1 VGESLTALARIYCA
15 VWSIRMK
22 ARYTIVGLGELLW
35 DLLPEGRHLGGAPA
49 NFAYFSN
56 VLGDQGVVASR
67 VGNDAL
73 GRETI
78 EQLKRLRLDPSHVQR
93 DNKRPTGTVPV
104 IVSRSG
110 QPDFIITRSVAWDFL
125 QMTPLWRALARS
137 ADAVC
142 FGSLAQRSPR
152 SRKTIRDFLRCT
164 RLDTLRVFDVNLR
177 QQFYSPTLIANSLGL
192 ADVVKLNHQE
202 LPRIMEMLELPYAA
216 PEAAARRLLREYGLR
231 LVCVTRGSR
240 GSLLVSAE
248 GKHRHSG
255 FRIRVAD
262 TIGAGD
268 AFTAALVHHYLRGAS
283 LAGMNEAANSLGSWV
298 ASQSGA
304 TPVPTAVEKAK
315 FL

>member
-1 VGESLTALARIYCA
+1 
-15 VWSIRMK
+15 MK

-49 NFAYFSN
+49 NFAYFAN
-56 VLGDQGVVASR
+56 VLGDRGVVASR

-78 EQLKRLRLDPSHVQR
+78 EQLKRLRLDPSCVQR
-93 DNKRPTGTVPV
+93 DNKHPTGTAPV
-104 IVSRSG
+104 TVSRSG
-110 QPDFIITRSVAWDFL
+110 QPQFIITRGVAWDFL
-125 QMTPLWRALARS
+125 QMTPSWRALARS

-142 FGSLAQRSPR
+142 FGTLAQRSPR
-152 SRKTIRDFLRCT
+152 SRKAIRDFLRST
-164 RLDTLRVFDVNLR
+164 RLETVRVFDVNLR
-177 QQFYSPTLIANSLGL
+177 QEFYSPTLIANSLGL

-202 LPRIMEMLELPYAA
+202 LPRIMKMLELPYAA
-216 PEAAARRLLREYGLR
+216 PEAAARRLLREYDLR

-240 GSLLVSAE
+240 GSLLVSPD
-248 GKHRHSG
+248 GKATHAG

-283 LAGMNEAANSLGSWV
+283 LARMSEAANALGSWV
-298 ASQSGA
+298 ASQPGA
-304 TPVPTAVEKAK
+304 TPVPTAEERAR

>member
-1 VGESLTALARIYCA
+1 
-15 VWSIRMK
+15 MK

-35 DLLPEGRHLGGAPA
+35 DMLPEGRHLGGAPA
-49 NFAYFSN
+49 NFAYFAN
-56 VLGDQGVVASR
+56 VLGDRGAVASR

-73 GRETI
+73 GRDTL
-78 EQLKRLRLDPSHVQR
+78 EQLKQLKLDPSYVQR
-93 DNKRPTGTVPV
+93 DNQHVTGTAPV
-104 IVSRSG
+104 TVSRSG
-110 QPDFIITRSVAWDFL
+110 QPQFIITRSVAWDFL
-125 QMTPLWRALARS
+125 QMTASWRALARS

-152 SRKTIRDFLRCT
+152 SRKTIRDFLRNT
-164 RLDTLRVFDVNLR
+164 RLETVRVFDVNLR
-177 QQFYSPTLIANSLGL
+177 QEFYSPTLIANSLGM

-202 LPRIMEMLELPYAA
+202 LPRIMKMLELPYSG
-216 PEAAARRLLREYGLR
+216 PEAAARRLLRECDLR

-248 GKHRHSG
+248 GKEAHPG
-255 FRIRVAD
+255 FHIRVAD

-283 LAGMNEAANSLGSWV
+283 LARMSEAANGLGSWV

-304 TPVPTAVEKAK
+304 TPVPTAEEKAK